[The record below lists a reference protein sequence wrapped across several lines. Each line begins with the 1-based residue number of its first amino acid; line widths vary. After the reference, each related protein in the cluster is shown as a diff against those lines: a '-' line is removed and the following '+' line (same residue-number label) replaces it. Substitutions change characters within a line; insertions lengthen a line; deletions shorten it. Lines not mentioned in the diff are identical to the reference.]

1 MKTSRKR
8 NNLNG
13 SVGGAPPTHPLQP
26 GTLLAQALSGPS
38 RLFDTPRPRR
48 GPSRRGRGGTPA
60 PPGRACGR
68 SAAGPRHAP
77 NEALQ
82 ARGEGCSACPGA
94 LRSGTCE
101 KKKRQRSGGPGP
113 GGPRRPS
120 LTRRGGPRLRSF
132 PPRPANDRHDP
143 ETFPAAPPGLHF
155 PARPAPSAGCC
166 RGGRR
171 EVTGRPRVPPGS
183 VVSPGAL
190 RWGEAVFPPLP
201 FPGPAP
207 VSAGALP
214 GARRGLRDAPPPRED
229 GAGGA
234 GRGGPALR
242 RAEQA
247 AGPRPRGVAADGAAP
262 GGVRGLPGE

>member
-1 MKTSRKR
+1 MAARRHVRKGALMKTSRKR

-60 PPGRACGR
+60 PPGRACGG

-101 KKKRQRSGGPGP
+101 KKKKAKERRARPGRAP
-113 GGPRRPS
+113 AAFAHPPRRSPLEIIS
-120 LTRRGGPRLRSF
+120 SAPR
-132 PPRPANDRHDP
+132 
-143 ETFPAAPPGLHF
+143 
-155 PARPAPSAGCC
+155 
-166 RGGRR
+166 
-171 EVTGRPRVPPGS
+171 
-183 VVSPGAL
+183 
-190 RWGEAVFPPLP
+190 
-201 FPGPAP
+201 
-207 VSAGALP
+207 
-214 GARRGLRDAPPPRED
+214 
-229 GAGGA
+229 
-234 GRGGPALR
+234 
-242 RAEQA
+242 
-247 AGPRPRGVAADGAAP
+247 
-262 GGVRGLPGE
+262 